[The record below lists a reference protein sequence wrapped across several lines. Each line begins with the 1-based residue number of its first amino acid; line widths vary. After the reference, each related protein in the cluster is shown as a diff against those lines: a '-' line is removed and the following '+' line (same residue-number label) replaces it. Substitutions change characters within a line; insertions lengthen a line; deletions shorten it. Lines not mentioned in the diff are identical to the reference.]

1 MLVTCNP
8 CITLHTLYHI
18 FFLTFFLPLYH
29 PCFLCTTGVRQSHE
43 ATLARLLREKN
54 ESEARLLRAREQ
66 LARENQA
73 LLLAQKQRLAPATPT
88 STPSTPTSMGITM
101 LKQALVY
108 AQNQKPSPNTTTIP
122 INRDTVSSPPPLPP
136 PYMHI
141 LPCNRY

>member
-1 MLVTCNP
+1 MTCNP
-8 CITLHTLYHI
+8 CFPLHTLYHTLYHI
-18 FFLTFFLPLYH
+18 YSFTYFLTVYH
-29 PCFLCTTGVRQSHE
+29 PCFLCTIGVRQSHE

-73 LLLAQKQRLAPATPT
+73 LLLAQKQRIAP
-88 STPSTPTSMGITM
+88 STPSTPTSMGQTM